1 MESLITFIEGAEFR
15 TRSISPSGQPA
26 CAAPAPPPRRP
37 GPEVWAATLASPLME
52 GPEEKSEMPKNQA
65 ALQTGRRVGFREWR
79 GGRRKEKEGDEG
91 VRREGQETRKE
102 GESRRAERHMLGR
115 G

>member
-1 MESLITFIEGAEFR
+1 
-15 TRSISPSGQPA
+15 
-26 CAAPAPPPRRP
+26 
-37 GPEVWAATLASPLME
+37 
-52 GPEEKSEMPKNQA
+52 MPKNQA
-65 ALQTGRRVGFREWR
+65 ALQRLGEEWGFENERQVE
-79 GGRRKEKEGDEG
+79 GGRKKEGDEG